1 MSAKKIL
8 LLLTLMVNLSF
19 LNAMGNGIP
28 VLGVVDTRSI
38 NAEHIGKFLWSKLN
52 KAITDCGAQ
61 SEEGGLILVAELV
74 PVSKETVETGMRK
87 IQLHTYSLHLR
98 MEQPFYKQQFGVLDI
113 DLKGSGY
120 DVEKAAMDA
129 VRNFNQSET
138 SVENFIRKSIS
149 SANDY
154 YQNNINRLIQEA
166 DLIAKG
172 GQYDEAIA
180 MLWALPK
187 NTDYSPKINTQL
199 EKVYLMKQNHDCGAL
214 LAKAKSAYAIKN
226 YTQALEWI
234 SQIDSYSNCHTEALQ
249 LTSRIAKEIR
259 IEDKEEL
266 ARQERSEQR
275 YYKAM
280 DKESER
286 AAKLEGQRI
295 SAIAG
300 VAKAYFNS
308 HKSVYHYLTF

>member
-8 LLLTLMVNLSF
+8 LVLTFMVNLNF
-19 LNAMGNGIP
+19 FNAMGNGIP

-38 NAEHIGKFLWSKLN
+38 NAEHIGKILWSRLN

-98 MEQPFYKQQFGVLDI
+98 MEQPFYKQRFGALDI
-113 DLKGSGY
+113 DLKGSGH

-129 VRNFNQSET
+129 VRNFNPSGT
-138 SVENFIRKSIS
+138 SVENFIRESIS

-180 MLWALPK
+180 MLWALPQ
-187 NTDYSPKINTQL
+187 NTDYSTKINTQL

-226 YTQALEWI
+226 YTEALEWI
-234 SQIDSYSNCHTEALQ
+234 SQIDSDSNCHAEALQ
-249 LTSRIAKEIR
+249 LTSLIAKEIR